1 MAKNAPR
8 VHCDFNKMLDENV
21 FSLSTLGAK
30 RDLERLGVTL
40 RAGLELQL
48 YDLDEDEA
56 GECLL
61 LAEAEVVH
69 IAPWGL
75 VALVK
80 PDSFR
85 SEPRPAA

>member
-1 MAKNAPR
+1 
-8 VHCDFNKMLDENV
+8 MLDENV
-21 FSLSTLGAK
+21 FSLSTRGTT

-40 RAGLELQL
+40 KAGLELEL
-48 YDLDEDEA
+48 YDLDEDET

-61 LAEAEVVH
+61 LAEAEVVD

-75 VALVK
+75 VALVN
-80 PDSFR
+80 PASFR